1 MKAEVRILLVE
12 DEFLIALNLEQEL
25 VGIGYRVIKIV
36 NNGEEAIEI
45 TMLGDLDVI
54 LMDIGLAGSIDGI
67 EAARQIE
74 LFSKTPIIFMSG
86 YANKLCESSDCPQ
99 NSIGYLTKPVFI
111 NDLKS
116 ILDTYFMG

>member
-1 MKAEVRILLVE
+1 MPAIRILLVE

-25 VGIGYRVIKIV
+25 IEMGYRVIKIV

-45 TMLGDLDVI
+45 TLLGGLDII

-74 LFSKTPIIFMSG
+74 AFSKIPIIFMSG
-86 YANKLCESSDCPQ
+86 YASISNESCDSPP

-116 ILDTYFMG
+116 ILDTHFLS